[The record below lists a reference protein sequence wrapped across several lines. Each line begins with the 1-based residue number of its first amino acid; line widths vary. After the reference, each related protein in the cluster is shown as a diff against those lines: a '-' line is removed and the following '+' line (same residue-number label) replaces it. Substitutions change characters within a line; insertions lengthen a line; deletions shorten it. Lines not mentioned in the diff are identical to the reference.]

1 MKMGFGIFFGIL
13 LIFVGISIII
23 RILFDIDIPVF
34 KLFVALIFLYIGIR
48 LLAGDFS
55 IQHAKSGENAIFFGE
70 TQFKG
75 IPKDNEYTI
84 LFGQATID
92 LSEEKITGEIQKL
105 KINTVFG
112 GTELIINETQPV
124 RIKADAA
131 FAGARLPGGNET
143 SFGSAHYE
151 SGEPDKE
158 KGFYDIESSVV
169 FGDFK
174 VKIKR

>member
-1 MKMGFGIFFGIL
+1 MGFGIFFGIL

-23 RILFDIDIPVF
+23 RILFNIDIPVF
-34 KLFVALIFLYIGIR
+34 KIFIALVFLYIGIR
-48 LLAGDFS
+48 LLVGDFS

-84 LFGQATID
+84 IFGYAKID
-92 LSEEKITGEIQKL
+92 LSEEANLEEIQKI
-105 KINTVFG
+105 KINTIFG
-112 GTELIINETQPV
+112 GSELIINEKQPL

-143 SFGSAHYE
+143 SFGSTYYE
-151 SGEPDKE
+151 SGEIDKE
-158 KGFYDIESSVV
+158 KGFFDIESSVV
-169 FGDFK
+169 FGEFK
-174 VKIKR
+174 VNIKK